1 MSPADPARERGPHE
15 MLPAE
20 LRMAETRAEIEGYL
34 IPEPDTFPR
43 SQTMRLLTGRNG
55 KAVAVGAFAALFAV
69 KPRIALSLARFLPF
83 GNLLPLA
90 LLAKR
95 FR

>member
-1 MSPADPARERGPHE
+1 MSPADPANRLRLEQE
-15 MLPAE
+15 SPAE
-20 LRMAETRAEIEGYL
+20 RRMAATRAEIEGYL

-55 KAVAVGAFAALFAV
+55 KAVAVGAFAALFAI
-69 KPRIALSLARFLPF
+69 KPRMALSLARFLPF

-90 LLAKR
+90 FLAKR
-95 FR
+95 LR